1 MARNILL
8 PLDPS
13 APANW
18 PLPLTEAQL
27 LLRDGGALHVL
38 SILPDFGLSAMGPM
52 GDLFGQTLQQAAL
65 TQMRQAQRLWI
76 SQTIPVAVTV
86 EPHVRTGDPAA
97 AILDVAQ
104 AIRADVIVLG
114 SPSAGRPDLGETIRA
129 VALGAAASVY
139 LVRV

>member
-8 PLDPS
+8 PLDPG

-18 PLPLTEAQL
+18 PVPLTEAQL
-27 LLRDGGALHVL
+27 LLRDGGVLHVL
-38 SILPDFGLSAMGPM
+38 SVLPDFGLSAMGPM
-52 GDLFGQTLQQAAL
+52 GDLFTDTLKKAAL

-97 AILDVAQ
+97 AILDVAKVVK
-104 AIRADVIVLG
+104 ADVIVLG
-114 SPSAGRPDLGETIRA
+114 SPSTGQVELGATIRA
-129 VALGAAASVY
+129 VTLGAAASVY

>member
-1 MARNILL
+1 MPRNILL

-18 PLPLTEAQL
+18 PVPLTEAQL
-27 LLRDGGALHVL
+27 LLRDGGVLHVL
-38 SILPDFGLSAMGPM
+38 SVLPDFGLSAMGPM
-52 GDLFGQTLQQAAL
+52 GDLFTATLQQAAL

-76 SQTIPVAVTV
+76 NQTIPVAVTV

-97 AILDVAQ
+97 AILDVSEAVK
-104 AIRADVIVLG
+104 ADVIVLG
-114 SPSAGRPDLGETIRA
+114 SPATARPDLGETIRT
-129 VALGAAASVY
+129 VALGATASVY

>member
-18 PLPLTEAQL
+18 ALPLTEAQL
-27 LLRDGGALHVL
+27 LLRDGGVLHVL
-38 SILPDFGLSAMGPM
+38 SVLPDLGLSAMGPM
-52 GDLFGQTLQQAAL
+52 GDLFTSTLQQAAL

-76 SQTIPVAVTV
+76 GQTIPIAVTV
-86 EPHVRTGDPAA
+86 EPHVRSGIPAA
-97 AILDVAQ
+97 AILEVAV
-104 AIRADVIVLG
+104 ATKADVIVLG
-114 SPSAGRPDLGETIRA
+114 SPATGRPDLGETIRA
-129 VALGAAASVY
+129 VGLGASASVY

>member
-1 MARNILL
+1 MPRNVLL
-8 PLDPS
+8 PLDPG

-27 LLRDGGALHVL
+27 LLRDGGVLHVL
-38 SILPDFGLSAMGPM
+38 SVLPDFGLSAMGPM
-52 GDLFGQTLQQAAL
+52 GDLFTATLQQAAL

-86 EPHVRTGDPAA
+86 EPHVRTGDAA
-97 AILDVAQ
+97 TAILDVAL
-104 AIRADVIVLG
+104 ATKADVIVLG
-114 SPSAGRPDLGETIRA
+114 SPTNDRPDLGETIRT

>member
-27 LLRDGGALHVL
+27 LLRDGGVLHVL
-38 SILPDFGLSAMGPM
+38 SVLPDFGLSAMGPM
-52 GDLFGQTLQQAAL
+52 GDLFTATLQQAAL

-86 EPHVRTGDPAA
+86 EPHVRTGNPAV
-97 AILDVAQ
+97 AILEVA
-104 AIRADVIVLG
+104 AVTKADVIVLG
-114 SPSAGRPDLGETIRA
+114 SHNTDRPDLGETIRK
-129 VALGAAASVY
+129 VALSATASVY

>member
-1 MARNILL
+1 MARAILL

-27 LLRDGGALHVL
+27 LLQGGGVLHVL
-38 SILPDFGLSAMGPM
+38 SVLPDFGLSAMGQM
-52 GDLFGQTLQQAAL
+52 GDLFTTTLQQAAL

-76 SQTIPVAVTV
+76 SQTVPVAVTV

-97 AILDVAQ
+97 AILEVAE
-104 AIRADVIVLG
+104 AVKADVIVLG
-114 SPSAGRPDLGETIRA
+114 SPSTARPDLGETIRT
-129 VALGAAASVY
+129 VALGASASVY